1 MWDSVDSAVRSVD
14 ARPDPRGGGR
24 VAGAHVRGSVA
35 WSCREREASRRVR
48 APARGPHRGVDRR
61 RRSEAAPGAGRVC
74 AGWGRRGRAACVPAA
89 TRRGGGHGGRARVS
103 GPWVV
108 PGPGTEWRT
117 RVPPRAPGMLLGE
130 EPPPLPPLPRCN
142 ALLPVYGTCA
152 AARPGRIVDA
162 GIYEALGKTGA
173 LEGRHR

>member
-1 MWDSVDSAVRSVD
+1 MWDSVDPAVRSVD

-24 VAGAHVRGSVA
+24 VAGAHV
-35 WSCREREASRRVR
+35 
-48 APARGPHRGVDRR
+48 
-61 RRSEAAPGAGRVC
+61 
-74 AGWGRRGRAACVPAA
+74 
-89 TRRGGGHGGRARVS
+89 
-103 GPWVV
+103 
-108 PGPGTEWRT
+108 
-117 RVPPRAPGMLLGE
+117 RAPGMLLGE

>member
-1 MWDSVDSAVRSVD
+1 MCGIVWT
-14 ARPDPRGGGR
+14 PRCGVWTRAPTPAG
-24 VAGAHVRGSVA
+24 VAGWRGLTSGA
-35 WSCREREASRRVR
+35 RWPGAAESARLLGGCERRR
-48 APARGPHRGVDRR
+48 PHRGVDRR

-142 ALLPVYGTCA
+142 ALLPVYGACA